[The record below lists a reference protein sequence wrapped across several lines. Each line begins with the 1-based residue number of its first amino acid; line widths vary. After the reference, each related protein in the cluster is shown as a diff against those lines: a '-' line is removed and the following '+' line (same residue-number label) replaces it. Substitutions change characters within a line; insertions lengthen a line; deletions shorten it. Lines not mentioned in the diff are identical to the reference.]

1 VAFSK
6 GLLDFSKCEY
16 KHAITSFEK
25 VIELDTAA
33 AADPAKALSMIG
45 SETGVGVVAASN
57 NLAICAL
64 YCCALKRA
72 VSCLEGL
79 LRQSPQKH
87 MQDVILFNLCTLYD
101 LACDNTTSTLKK
113 RVLQHMGSRYH
124 LDHINPASF
133 RIPNQ

>member
-1 VAFSK
+1 M
-6 GLLDFSKCEY
+6 
-16 KHAITSFEK
+16 
-25 VIELDTAA
+25 IELDTAA